1 MRYVAL
7 LRGIGPINPNMRN
20 DKLRGVL
27 EGLGFKNVQ
36 TVISSGNVLFES
48 PSGDPEGLEAAI
60 EQAWPKELGFTSTT
74 IVRSL
79 EKLQNLA
86 ASDPFKG
93 IEDMLRSRLNVTF
106 LKKPAKTALNFP
118 YQGRGYTVVAMG
130 DRAVFTIIDTGATKT
145 PDVMS
150 WLEKQ
155 FGKEITT
162 RTWKTFY
169 RILKKMNETQ

>member
-1 MRYVAL
+1 MKYVAL
-7 LRGIGPINPNMRN
+7 LRGIVPMNPNMRN

-48 PSGDPEGLEAAI
+48 PSDDAGGLEAAI
-60 EQAWPKELGFTSTT
+60 EQAWPKELGFNSTT

-79 EKLQNLA
+79 EDLQKLTD
-86 ASDPFKG
+86 SEPFNDT
-93 IEDMLRSRLNVTF
+93 EDMPSSRLNVTF
-106 LKKPAKTALNFP
+106 LKKDVKNGLKFP
-118 YQGRGYTVVAMG
+118 YQGQGYVVLGMES
-130 DRAVFTIIDTGATKT
+130 RAVFTVIDTSSTKT
-145 PDVMS
+145 PNVMS

-162 RTWKTFY
+162 RTWKTIH
-169 RILKKMNETQ
+169 RILTKMTSS